1 LFGGVPFLF
10 VSLTLDSRTS
20 LVKFR
25 IIASTTIF
33 TPPPPQKKGKKTHTH
48 IHTHFVIF
56 DQNEVL
62 KLIEL
67 ITELLSELTTE
78 LLSGGRLQKII
89 HKIYPYWAL
98 SLGTNLNLKF
108 FRFMPKITIK
118 AGPK

>member
-1 LFGGVPFLF
+1 LPQQQFL
-10 VSLTLDSRTS
+10 RH
-20 LVKFR
+20 
-25 IIASTTIF
+25 
-33 TPPPPQKKGKKTHTH
+33 PPQKKRKKKTHTH
-48 IHTHFVIF
+48 TQIHTHFVIF